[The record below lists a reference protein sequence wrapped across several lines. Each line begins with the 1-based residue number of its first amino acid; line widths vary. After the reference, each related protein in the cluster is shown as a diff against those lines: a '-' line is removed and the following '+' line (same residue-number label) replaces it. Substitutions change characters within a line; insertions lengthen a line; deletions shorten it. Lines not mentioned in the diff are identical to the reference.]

1 MKHFF
6 IFAKKNHM
14 KDKLEKIGK
23 LFGQRRAELGMTQ
36 SEVGERM
43 GVGRATISKIESG
56 KGLTFDTINRMA
68 EALDAEVTV
77 GISPKANY
85 SKEVIAYIVAA
96 ISEFAKRYFL
106 TVKEASNYL
115 LRFKGIDFLEQC
127 YAAEHTLSVN
137 DWVDDITAVCKRN
150 GGRIG

>member
-1 MKHFF
+1 
-6 IFAKKNHM
+6 M
-14 KDKLEKIGK
+14 KDRLEKIGK
-23 LFGQRRAELGMTQ
+23 LFGQRRVELGLTQ
-36 SEVGERM
+36 ADVGERI

-68 EALDAEVTV
+68 NALDAEVAVTLTPRV
-77 GISPKANY
+77 SHR
-85 SKEVIAYIVAA
+85 KEMIEYIVTA
-96 ISEFAKRYFL
+96 INEFAKRHFL
-106 TVKEASNYL
+106 TLKEASNYL

-127 YAAEHTLSVN
+127 YAGEHTLSVN

>member
-1 MKHFF
+1 
-6 IFAKKNHM
+6 M
-14 KDKLEKIGK
+14 KDRLEKIGK
-23 LFGQRRAELGMTQ
+23 LFGQRRVELGLTQ
-36 SEVGERM
+36 ADVGERI

-68 EALDAEVTV
+68 NALDAEVAVTLTPRV
-77 GISPKANY
+77 SHR
-85 SKEVIAYIVAA
+85 KEMIEYIVTA
-96 ISEFAKRYFL
+96 INEFAKRHFL
-106 TVKEASNYL
+106 TLKEASNYL

-127 YAAEHTLSVN
+127 YVGEHTLSVN